1 MKNELKSLEDN
12 IIKPIMNKKPKIIIN
27 FDFTQ
32 KIKCNSPICDKCFL
46 LVYISFDYIKN
57 YIITYCFYYKDIL
70 IYTKDKFIEKIKEN
84 NNPLLNSVCKFCHK
98 SFIFSNDNNN
108 FYLIEEKINKFYIL
122 CNKGLDSN
130 KYQINIKK
138 FESKELLL
146 HNLDL
151 YDNGE
156 KDYIFDGL
164 NQTTNDL
171 LKIKDEIPLKLNNFE
186 LFKNHISIIEEILK
200 YYSLPF
206 SIRKKSKKN

>member
-1 MKNELKSLEDN
+1 MILHK
-12 IIKPIMNKKPKIIIN
+12 
-27 FDFTQ
+27 
-32 KIKCNSPICDKCFL
+32 KIKCNSSVSDKCFL

-57 YIITYCFYYKDIL
+57 YIITYCFYCKDIL

-108 FYLIEEKINKFYIL
+108 FYLIEEINKFYIL
-122 CNKGLDSN
+122 CKKCLDSN
-130 KYQINIKK
+130 KYKINAKK
-138 FESKELLL
+138 IESKELLL

-200 YYSLPF
+200 YYSLSF
-206 SIRKKSKKN
+206 SIRKKVEEKLIEIKKDN